1 MEQVKIAPKSEWINL
16 SLPQLYD
23 TKTQMTNRFYDMK
36 DINASFANQYQEF
49 ISLLAS
55 LISLR
60 EAEALVEREEGL
72 DQG

>member
-49 ISLLAS
+49 ISSLTS

-60 EAEALVEREEGL
+60 EAEALAEREEERG
-72 DQG
+72 